1 MFIPKLSAA
10 NIIHQDRDQ
19 SSMCWS
25 GQLTIWKKIF
35 GISPDWVHSRT
46 KRLISLCKC
55 QSDCEVPPSVLS
67 PTLSPLLPACWQW
80 NLQTESGRTRNQSKQ
95 SIFYKSFR
103 QGCVLEADIVFRSLS
118 KHSGAVLPL
127 ATGHK
132 WWNKLPQPF
141 AMGLQVF
148 EERCLLS
155 FATTW
160 FYSVTSVLPESTEVL
175 ASCIWLTFS
184 SIICSCLPLWIGVV
198 CEGKKLN

>member
-1 MFIPKLSAA
+1 MSVRLWSTAVCLVGYSFSFAA
-10 NIIHQDRDQ
+10 
-19 SSMCWS
+19 
-25 GQLTIWKKIF
+25 GVLTMK
-35 GISPDWVHSRT
+35 P
-46 KRLISLCKC
+46 
-55 QSDCEVPPSVLS
+55 SDGKV
-67 PTLSPLLPACWQW
+67 
-80 NLQTESGRTRNQSKQ
+80 GRTRNQSKQ

-148 EERCLLS
+148 AERCLLS

-184 SIICSCLPLWIGVV
+184 SIICYSLPLWIGVV
-198 CEGKKLN
+198 CEGKKLNLFSQMKVFLNPTPTTRF